1 MTFRFGITRISGGR
15 AMCPAT
21 RAVIWALLCAS
32 LTIPFAH
39 ASAQTLAQQTRVV
52 GSDDRPSHIISA
64 NPFLPLF
71 GYFAGEFEQR
81 ISPSVALAL
90 AGSHTRFDRTRYTNL
105 EAKARLY
112 PSETALRGFNIAA
125 SLGIARI
132 GRVDEFGDCVL
143 LVPFEGSSSCGAQ
156 LKPFTTG
163 SFAIEVGY
171 QWLLGPSRV
180 TAVTLG
186 GGAKRYLGSDAKF
199 DQINRVIPTARLS
212 IGYAF

>member
-1 MTFRFGITRISGGR
+1 
-15 AMCPAT
+15 MCLAT
-21 RAVIWALLCAS
+21 RAVTGALLCAS
-32 LTIPFAH
+32 LTIPFAG
-39 ASAQTLAQQTRVV
+39 AWAQTLAQQTRVV
-52 GSDDRPSHIISA
+52 GSNDRPSHIISA

-90 AGSHTRFDRTRYTNL
+90 AGSHSRFDRTRYTNL
-105 EAKARLY
+105 DAKARLY

-143 LVPFEGSSSCGAQ
+143 ILPFEGSSPCAG
-156 LKPFTTG
+156 LPKPFTAG

-186 GGAKRYLGSDAKF
+186 GGAKRSLGSDAKF
-199 DQINRVIPTARLS
+199 VDINRVIPTARLS